1 MYMEFAAF
9 PIVFIGSRGWKQ
21 ANSGLS
27 FVGMGIGQIIG
38 VVISFFDNTRYK
50 RVIDCLPRGVTV
62 APPEARLFPSL
73 IGAVLLPIALF
84 EFAWTNYPSIHWIAC
99 QIGTVGLGISH
110 VLIFLSVA
118 NYLVDTYTFYAASA
132 LAANTIIRA
141 LFGAAL

>member
-9 PIVFIGSRGWKQ
+9 PIVFVGSRGWIQ

-38 VVISFFDNTRYK
+38 VVISYFDNTRYK
-50 RVIDCLPRGVTV
+50 RVIDRLPEGTTV

-99 QIGTVGLGISH
+99 QIGT
-110 VLIFLSVA
+110 
-118 NYLVDTYTFYAASA
+118 
-132 LAANTIIRA
+132 
-141 LFGAAL
+141 